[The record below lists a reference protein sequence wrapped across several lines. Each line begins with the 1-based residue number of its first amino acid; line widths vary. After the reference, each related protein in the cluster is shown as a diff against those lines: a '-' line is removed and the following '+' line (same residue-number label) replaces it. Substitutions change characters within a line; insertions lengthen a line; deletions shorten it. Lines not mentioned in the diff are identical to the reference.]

1 MATTQTL
8 IEHAVLSLR
17 DIEDALYFRARMG
30 MRGFLEVPEPK
41 VTLTDDGIAIEHPA
55 FIWHPVVVPPGCA
68 MMTPTKSTHGG
79 RASFYDLTD
88 EATVAQVLAAK
99 EAK

>member
-1 MATTQTL
+1 MTTTQTI

-17 DIEDALYFRARMG
+17 AVEDALYFRARMG

-41 VTLTDDGIAIEHPA
+41 VTLTDDQCRIERATP
-55 FIWHPVVVPPGCA
+55 IWHTTMPA
-68 MMTPTKSTHGG
+68 KATHGG
-79 RASFYDLTD
+79 RAAFYDLTD

-99 EAK
+99 ESR